1 MVGVMFGRTP
11 VQNVLRT
18 FGRNLEDAFVWLGKK
33 DSAPRRNFLEENR
46 GGLAGGRCL
55 EIPSERSNHH

>member
-18 FGRNLEDAFVWLGKK
+18 SGRNLEDAFVWLGKK
-33 DSAPRRNFLEENR
+33 DSAPQRKFLEEKQR
-46 GGLAGGRCL
+46 RFGRWQ
-55 EIPSERSNHH
+55 IP

>member
-33 DSAPRRNFLEENR
+33 DSAPEEFSR
-46 GGLAGGRCL
+46 GKTGRFGRWQ
-55 EIPSERSNHH
+55 IP